1 MAVSA
6 LSFSLPRVYVFYEY
20 ACVYL
25 SGESEECASLGVV
38 YVDMCVHMSGKED
51 VGCTCMCVVWGVHVM
66 CKCVHACVCKF

>member
-25 SGESEECASLGVV
+25 SGESEECALGSGVCV
-38 YVDMCVHMSGKED
+38 YVCAHVWEGGCRVYMYVCGVGRACD
-51 VGCTCMCVVWGVHVM
+51 V
-66 CKCVHACVCKF
+66 